1 MDVDILTYDDLVVD
15 GENVGKENT
24 TSFLSA
30 LYTLMRPWASP
41 VADSYAIVVV
51 QHLQQRR

>member
-51 QHLQQRR
+51 QHLQQRG